1 MNCSGNR
8 PSVRG
13 MTFFLC
19 LLFEQEALAYGEE
32 GMLVLQEALE
42 RTVDAAKGLLERVEA
57 AATEAEGGEVG
68 TNACV

>member
-1 MNCSGNR
+1 
-8 PSVRG
+8 
-13 MTFFLC
+13 
-19 LLFEQEALAYGEE
+19 
-32 GMLVLQEALE
+32 MLVLQEALE